1 MSKSQDSHKESKK
14 KPQKTAHEKREA
26 KRSKKQGHTTLLGSH
41 SPLA

>member
-26 KRSKKQGHTTLLGSH
+26 KRTKKQGQTLLGSQSTH
-41 SPLA
+41 A